1 MTLEQLGETMSADEF
16 GLWLAD
22 DALRRAPPAA
32 APAPRA
38 LSPEEFFEA
47 VDHGRQ

>member
-1 MTLEQLGETMSADEF
+1 MTLEQLGETMSAEEF

-32 APAPRA
+32 PAAHPA
-38 LSPEEFFEA
+38 LTPEEFFEA
-47 VDHGRQ
+47 VDRGR